1 MSSAVSEKTITRVPL
16 VDLKRQYRSIKE
28 EVDSAIQDV
37 LETQAFILGPQVKEF
52 ESLFASYCNTKH
64 AIGVSSGT
72 DALLLALKSLG
83 IGDGDEVITSPF
95 TFFATVGSI
104 CNTGAKPVFADIEPE
119 SFNIRPDLIEKC
131 ISNKTKAIIPVH
143 IYGQCADM
151 DPILEIAKKHDIR
164 VIEDSAQSIGA
175 EYKDKKSGSIGDLG
189 CFSFFPS
196 KNLGGL
202 GDGGMITCNSD
213 DLEELIY
220 MLRIHGGKPKN
231 YYSIIGINGRLD
243 TIQASVLIKKLGHIE
258 PWCEKRREK
267 ASYYTER
274 MKGLD
279 LVTPEIMSF
288 NKHVFHQYVIRTKER
303 DRLME
308 HLTANNIG
316 CAVHYPVPQ
325 HLQKCLSHLGY
336 KEGDMPEAEG
346 ATREILSLPIFPEI
360 TKEEQDYVIGTINDF
375 LSTSNN

>member
-16 VDLKRQYRSIKE
+16 VDLKRQYHSIKE

-37 LETQAFILGPQVKEF
+37 LESQAFILGPQVREF
-52 ESLFASYCNTKH
+52 ENLFASYCNTKH

-83 IGDGDEVITSPF
+83 IGTGDEVITSPF

-104 CNTGAKPVFADIEPE
+104 CNTGAKPVFVDIEPE
-119 SFNIRPDLIEKC
+119 SFNIRPGLIEKC
-131 ISNKTKAIIPVH
+131 ISKKTKAIIPVH

-151 DPILEIAKKHDIR
+151 DPILEIAKKHNIS

-213 DLEELIY
+213 ELEELIC

-243 TIQASVLIKKLGHIE
+243 TIQASVLIKKLGYIE
-258 PWCEKRREK
+258 LWCEKRREK
-267 ASYYTER
+267 ASYYTEKI
-274 MKGLD
+274 KGLD

-325 HLQKCLSHLGY
+325 HLQKCMAYLGY
-336 KEGDMPEAEG
+336 KEGDLPEAEN
-346 ATREILSLPIFPEI
+346 AAKETVSLPIFPEI
-360 TKEEQDYVIGTINDF
+360 TKEEQDYVINTINDF

>member
-1 MSSAVSEKTITRVPL
+1 MGSAVSKIISVPL
-16 VDLKRQYRSIKE
+16 IDLKRQFHGIKE
-28 EVDSAIQDV
+28 ELNSAIQDV
-37 LETQAFILGPQVKEF
+37 LESQAFILGPQVKEF
-52 ESLFASYCNTKH
+52 ENLFASYCNTKH

-83 IGDGDEVITSPF
+83 IGNGDEVITSPF

-104 CNTGAKPVFADIEPE
+104 CNTGAKPVFVDIEPE

-131 ISNKTKAIIPVH
+131 ISKKTKAIIPVH
-143 IYGQCADM
+143 LYGQCADM
-151 DPILEIAKKHDIR
+151 DPILEIAKKHNIR
-164 VIEDSAQSIGA
+164 VIEDAAQSSGA
-175 EYKDKKSGSIGDLG
+175 EYKHQKSGSIGDFG

-213 DLEELIY
+213 ELEELIY

-258 PWCEKRREK
+258 LWWEKRREK

-279 LVTPEIMSF
+279 LLTPETMSF

-325 HLQKCLSHLGY
+325 HLQKCLAYLGY
-336 KEGDMPEAEG
+336 KEGDFPEAEM
-346 ATREILSLPIFPEI
+346 ASKETLAIPIFPEI
-360 TKEEQDYVIGTINDF
+360 TQEEQDYVIDTIKDF
-375 LSTSNN
+375 PGISNN

>member
-131 ISNKTKAIIPVH
+131 ISKKTKAIIPVH
-143 IYGQCADM
+143 LYGQCADM
-151 DPILEIAKKHDIR
+151 DPILEIAKRHGIR

-213 DLEELIY
+213 ELGKLIY

-231 YYSIIGINGRLD
+231 YFSIIGINGRLD

-258 PWCEKRREK
+258 LWCEKRREK

-274 MKGLD
+274 MKGMD

-303 DRLME
+303 DRLMD

-346 ATREILSLPIFPEI
+346 ATREILSLPIFPEL
-360 TKEEQDYVIGTINDF
+360 TKEEQDYVIDTINGF
-375 LSTSNN
+375 QSTSNN